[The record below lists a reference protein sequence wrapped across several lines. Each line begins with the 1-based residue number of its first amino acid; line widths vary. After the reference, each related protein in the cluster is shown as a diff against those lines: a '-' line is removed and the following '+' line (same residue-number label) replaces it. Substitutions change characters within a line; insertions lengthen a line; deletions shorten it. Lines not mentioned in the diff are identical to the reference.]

1 VKKKKRGKRQDREE
15 KKCVCFMTWDKAPEQ
30 HSTCG

>member
-1 VKKKKRGKRQDREE
+1 
-15 KKCVCFMTWDKAPEQ
+15 MTWDKAPEQ